1 MSKFMSHNLWVIN
14 YNQTHCQ
21 PLVWINDS
29 AFGYQ
34 AIVDQIENGA
44 EDVVLYKRNHH
55 MAQLPNIKIQQY
67 KSALEWLLSPF
78 FLISLKTGEHG
89 LKMLAFENK

>member
-1 MSKFMSHNLWVIN
+1 MKFILFLFPYMIQGKVKCHNLWVLN
-14 YNQTHCQ
+14 YNQTHRE
-21 PLVWINDS
+21 PLIWIYDS

-55 MAQLPNIKIQQY
+55 MAQFPKIKISLY
-67 KSALEWLLSPF
+67 ESALE
-78 FLISLKTGEHG
+78 
-89 LKMLAFENK
+89 